1 MSKARLSLAKW
12 LFAILVPLALVL
24 AGCAPRW
31 TVVTQAEPNPFVNKT
46 QYAALDITFDNV
58 RVGKKSMEQYIADM
72 DDKDKASFEADRK
85 AMNGEFLAGLAA
97 AGERRGLTIERD
109 GTAEFVVRASVYFLE
124 PGFYA
129 VVASK
134 PSEVRLSVK
143 ITDRDGKVLDEF
155 KLSVKVDT
163 QNFGNVSSGARF
175 RQCANLLGTL
185 VAEYIDRR
193 TVDEK

>member
-1 MSKARLSLAKW
+1 MWKAPSLAKW

-24 AGCAPRW
+24 AGCEPRW
-31 TVVTQAEPNPFVNKT
+31 LVVTQAQPNPFVNKT
-46 QYAALDITFDNV
+46 KYAAVAVSFDNV
-58 RVGKKSMEQYIADM
+58 RVGKKTMEQYIADM
-72 DDKDKASFEADRK
+72 KDDDKASFAADRK
-85 AMNGEFLAGLAA
+85 AMNEEFLSSLVA
-97 AGERRGLTIERD
+97 AGERRGLAVEKD
-109 GTAEFVVRASVYFLE
+109 GTAEFVVKASVYFLE

-134 PSEVRLSVK
+134 PSEVRMEVK
-143 ITDRDGKVLDEF
+143 LTDRDGKVLDAF
-155 KLSVKVDT
+155 KISVKVDT

-175 RQCANLLGTL
+175 RQCAGLLGTL